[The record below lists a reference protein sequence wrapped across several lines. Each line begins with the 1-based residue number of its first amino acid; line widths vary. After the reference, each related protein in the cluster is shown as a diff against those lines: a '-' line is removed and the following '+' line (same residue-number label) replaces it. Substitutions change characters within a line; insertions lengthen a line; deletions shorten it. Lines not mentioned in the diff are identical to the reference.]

1 MTSGILSS
9 PLGQAGSA
17 LIGNASIGVKIVCL
31 VVVLSY
37 GLSYSESAIKAL
49 SMTPGYFWPPHFYLW
64 TAFTHCFLEI
74 HWWEVV
80 VDIITIVLVGKLLEP
95 LWGALEMV
103 TFFAVINVG
112 TALVCAVFY
121 YFLYMVSYNTELLF
135 EVHIHGLAGYLAGV
149 SVAVMQAMPDHILY
163 RGTPVGKF
171 TNRNIPLAVF
181 GLSFILWAI
190 GLVEGSYCT
199 MFGSGLV
206 ISWVYLRFYQMHANG
221 SRGDTANDG
230 FAFASFFPNVIQ
242 PPVKVF
248 GNAIFTVLVRL
259 KVCKRPI
266 RRYDVSG
273 GGLSGGAHSGAGS
286 GSISISL
293 PGVENQD
300 TERRRQI
307 ALKALSD
314 RLSKSE
320 GSSLSTSIQQSWPSL
335 SDEGS
340 KTATKDGASSSTI
353 INDMDSG
360 IQTQH
365 PTSKQQ
371 MATTE
376 HEKVFTQ
383 DDNMD
388 ATDAVLVDLSEVM
401 DEKHDMAD
409 KK

>member
-1 MTSGILSS
+1 MSNGLLSS
-9 PLGQAGSA
+9 PLGKAGSA
-17 LIGNASIGVKIVCL
+17 LIGNASIGVKLVCL
-31 VVVLSY
+31 VVVISY
-37 GLSYSESAIKAL
+37 GLSYSESAVRAL

-80 VDIITIVLVGKLLEP
+80 VDIVTIVLVGKLLEP

-103 TFFAVINVG
+103 TFFAVVNVG
-112 TALVCAVFY
+112 TAIVCAVFY

-149 SVAVMQAMPDHILY
+149 AVAVKQAMPDHILH
-163 RGTPVGKF
+163 RTPFGKF
-171 TNRNIPLAVF
+171 TNRNIPLSVF
-181 GLSFILWAI
+181 GLSFILWAV

-206 ISWVYLRFYQMHANG
+206 ISWIYLRFYQMHANG
-221 SRGDTANDG
+221 SRGDTADG

-242 PPVKVF
+242 PPIAVF
-248 GNAIFTVLVRL
+248 GNTVFSILVRL

-273 GGLSGGAHSGAGS
+273 GGLAGGSSHHGGSGT

-293 PGVENQD
+293 PGVENHD

-314 RLSKSE
+314 RLSKAESQ
-320 GSSLSTSIQQSWPSL
+320 SSSSNQQSWPSL
-335 SDEGS
+335 DGGPTESD
-340 KTATKDGASSSTI
+340 TASVPLLSSTT
-353 INDMDSG
+353 NDSG
-360 IQTQH
+360 KSPSMLGVQNLAMNQPSHDI
-365 PTSKQQ
+365 PSSGI
-371 MATTE
+371 TTKEE
-376 HEKVFTQ
+376 HET
-383 DDNMD
+383 
-388 ATDAVLVDLSEVM
+388 TDAVLIDLSDAVNEM
-401 DEKHDMAD
+401 RSEKD
-409 KK
+409 